1 MSFLS
6 KVIPKTGIKVAFID
20 NDGKKVSGITVDQAN
35 EISKLNQDKKFYFQ
49 NGDGLEEELSID
61 EVNELLPTNLLP
73 TAPACPTGP
82 QVCGPPLVRFFGGGG
97 TGVNANAIISPIS
110 TSIIGFDIVDSGF
123 GFLGSPSAELI
134 DPCGKG
140 SGSKL
145 QVNLEDD
152 DEDTSNIDSQT
163 LQGEDITAGGT
174 PITAGGTPITAGGTG
189 GIPITA
195 GGIPITAGG
204 TPITAGGTGGTPVT
218 VGGTGGTPI
227 TAGGTPVTVG
237 GTGGTPV
244 TVGGTPV
251 TVGGTPVTAGGT
263 GGTPVTAGGT
273 GGTPVTVGGTGGTP
287 VTVGGVDTE
296 TNLRVECE
304 IPRERFEKSMLRR
317 IKRSKKIKN
326 ITILAPGDGYLSAP
340 DGSLGG
346 NERVWK
352 EPDEGYVQTKCGG
365 NYVVQPYRPIKVNKG
380 DTYYPPDGPPRVLE
394 ENEII
399 TLPLV
404 PVTPP
409 RPEGIGLTYPVLLFI
424 EEIKVID
431 PGFGYR
437 PGDKL
442 IITPNNGATAELII
456 NDDGSIGRVEVTS
469 PGIGFLDL
477 PSLRTNSPT
486 GFNATFS
493 TILKPIRIDITKP
506 IEEQLKNIEPFD
518 QLNSLGKLLPLIPDQ
533 IELISVIDCVGKV

>member
-20 NDGKKVSGITVDQAN
+20 SDGKKVSGVTVDQAN
-35 EISKLNQDKKFYFQ
+35 KVAELNPDKTFYFQ
-49 NGDGLEEELSID
+49 NGDGLEEELSIN

-97 TGVNANAIISPIS
+97 TGANANAIISPIS
-110 TSIIGFDIVDSGF
+110 SSIIGFDIIDSGF
-123 GFLGSPSAELI
+123 SYFGSPSAELI

-145 QVNLEDD
+145 QVNMDDD
-152 DEDTSNIDSQT
+152 DEDTA
-163 LQGEDITAGGT
+163 GEGDGTSIEEETA
-174 PITAGGTPITAGGTG
+174 
-189 GIPITA
+189 
-195 GGIPITAGG
+195 
-204 TPITAGGTGGTPVT
+204 GTGGT
-218 VGGTGGTPI
+218 GTGGGIDPCK
-227 TAGGTPVTVG
+227 APKV
-237 GTGGTPV
+237 
-244 TVGGTPV
+244 
-251 TVGGTPVTAGGT
+251 
-263 GGTPVTAGGT
+263 
-273 GGTPVTVGGTGGTP
+273 
-287 VTVGGVDTE
+287 
-296 TNLRVECE
+296 L
-304 IPRERFEKSMLRR
+304 FEKSTNKFRN
-317 IKRSKKIKN
+317 RSKKIKN

-346 NERVWK
+346 SERVWK
-352 EPDEGYVQTKCGG
+352 EPDEGYVETKCGG
-365 NYVVQPYRPIKVNKG
+365 YFTVQPYRPIKVSKG

-394 ENEII
+394 EDEII

-409 RPEGIGLTYPVLLFI
+409 RPEGLGQTYPVLLFI

-442 IITPNNGATAELII
+442 IINGASADITSSNGASAELIV
-456 NDDGSIGRVEVTS
+456 NEDGSIGKVEVTN

-493 TILKPIRIDITKP
+493 TILRPVKIDITRP
-506 IEEQLKNIEPFD
+506 VEEQLKNIEPFKQLSSFVVPD
-518 QLNSLGKLLPLIPDQ
+518 QLKLIT
-533 IELISVIDCVGKV
+533 VIDCVGKV

>member
-1 MSFLS
+1 MVLPRIATPTYELELPSG
-6 KVIPKTGIKVAFID
+6 GI
-20 NDGKKVSGITVDQAN
+20 
-35 EISKLNQDKKFYFQ
+35 
-49 NGDGLEEELSID
+49 
-61 EVNELLPTNLLP
+61 
-73 TAPACPTGP
+73 
-82 QVCGPPLVRFFGGGG
+82 
-97 TGVNANAIISPIS
+97 
-110 TSIIGFDIVDSGF
+110 
-123 GFLGSPSAELI
+123 
-134 DPCGKG
+134 
-140 SGSKL
+140 
-145 QVNLEDD
+145 
-152 DEDTSNIDSQT
+152 
-163 LQGEDITAGGT
+163 

-409 RPEGIGLTYPVLLFI
+409 RPEGIGLTYSVLLFI

-493 TILKPIRIDITKP
+493 TILKPIRIDITKS

>member
-20 NDGKKVSGITVDQAN
+20 NDGKKVNGVTVDQAN
-35 EISKLNQDKKFYFQ
+35 KVAELNPDKRFYFQ
-49 NGDGLEEELSID
+49 NGDGLEEELSIN
-61 EVNELLPTNLLP
+61 EVNELLPTDLLP

-97 TGVNANAIISPIS
+97 TGANANAIISPIS
-110 TSIIGFDIVDSGF
+110 SSVIGFDIIDSGF
-123 GFLGSPSAELI
+123 SYFGSPSAELI

-152 DEDTSNIDSQT
+152 DEDTSNIDPQT
-163 LQGEDITAGGT
+163 LQGEDIGA
-174 PITAGGTPITAGGTG
+174 
-189 GIPITA
+189 
-195 GGIPITAGG
+195 
-204 TPITAGGTGGTPVT
+204 GGTPVT
-218 VGGTGGTPI
+218 VGSTPVTAGSTPITVGGTGSTPV

-237 GTGGTPV
+237 GTGS
-244 TVGGTPV
+244 
-251 TVGGTPVTAGGT
+251 T
-263 GGTPVTAGGT
+263 GV
-273 GGTPVTVGGTGGTP
+273 
-287 VTVGGVDTE
+287 
-296 TNLRVECE
+296 RVECE

-409 RPEGIGLTYPVLLFI
+409 RSEGVGLTYPVLLFI

-442 IITPNNGATAELII
+442 IITPDNGATAELII